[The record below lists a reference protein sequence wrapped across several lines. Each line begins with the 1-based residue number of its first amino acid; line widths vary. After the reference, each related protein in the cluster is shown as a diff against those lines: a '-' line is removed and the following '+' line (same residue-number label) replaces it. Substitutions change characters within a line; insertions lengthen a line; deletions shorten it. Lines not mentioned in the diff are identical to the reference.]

1 MKRIYIV
8 LLAALLAS
16 CSQVNEQ
23 EQRTSEHHPV
33 TEVQDRAEDSSFMNP
48 AQAKEES
55 RKPSY
60 YESNFREIELDEM
73 VGTKT
78 LQEHLADPFIPLL
91 FKDIFQKKVELQDD
105 DQTLA
110 IPDSLFSKDK
120 ERHPFYFTLV
130 TRTIWWADG
139 AFAEPLYSTMKEYV
153 ESNPQQLI
161 GYFRTASFLTEADFN
176 NWADGVA
183 MEVGAEFEKKERE
196 EIARIEERMIRNC
209 TGCNAEELTVLK
221 KFIEKIKEYSP

>member
-1 MKRIYIV
+1 MKRIYIG

-16 CSQVNEQ
+16 CSQVDEQ
-23 EQRTSEHHPV
+23 KLSTSKHQPALMDQEI
-33 TEVQDRAEDSSFMNP
+33 AADSSSMNP
-48 AQAKEES
+48 EQAKEEG

-60 YESNFREIELDEM
+60 YERNFREIRLDEM
-73 VGTKT
+73 VGSKT
-78 LQEHLADPFIPLL
+78 LQEHLADPLIPLL
-91 FKDIFQKKVELQDD
+91 FKDIFQKKAELQDD
-105 DQTLA
+105 QAHA

-153 ESNPQQLI
+153 ESNPKQLI
-161 GYFRTASFLTEADFN
+161 EYFRTAPYLTEADFN

-183 MEVGAEFEKKERE
+183 MEVGVEFENKERV
-196 EIARIEERMIRNC
+196 EIGQIEERMVRNC
-209 TGCNAEELTVLK
+209 TGCNREELSVLK
-221 KFIEKIKEYSP
+221 KFIEKVKEYSP